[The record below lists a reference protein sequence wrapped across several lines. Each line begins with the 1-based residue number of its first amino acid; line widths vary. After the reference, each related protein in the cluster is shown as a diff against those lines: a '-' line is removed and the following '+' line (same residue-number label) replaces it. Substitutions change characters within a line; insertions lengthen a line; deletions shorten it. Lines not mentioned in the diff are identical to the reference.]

1 MAIDNPEGREPSGS
15 DRTIEERIE
24 QALIPKDQK
33 SDDAEPEGDPPEQ
46 AEEPEGDES
55 VEQTEEE
62 TPVAEES
69 DLFEVE
75 LEGKKT
81 RVPKEFKDAFLRQAD
96 YSTKTADLA
105 QEKRQIAEERQ
116 ILQLNA
122 QIENALAEQ
131 MADLRGMVK
140 TAKQYEEAIQM
151 AINQGDTQTLAT
163 LNAQYNILNRAVED
177 KAGEVRQK
185 RNELG
190 QLSQYDKQQRKAR
203 ADEAAAKMIP
213 NFGPETKR
221 DIVQNARR
229 LGFQDTEIAEVDD
242 PRVYQTLWESAQ
254 WKALQAKSATVKKQV
269 QVAPKS
275 LPAKGQPVQGQKSS
289 TVKDL
294 GEKLRKTGRVDY
306 AERLIEQ
313 RLLGKR

>member
-1 MAIDNPEGREPSGS
+1 MPIDNPEGREPSGS

-33 SDDAEPEGDPPEQ
+33 SDDAEPEGDPPEST
-46 AEEPEGDES
+46 EEPEGDES
-55 VEQTEEE
+55 VEQSEEA
-62 TPVAEES
+62 PVAEES
-69 DLFEVE
+69 DLFEIE
-75 LEGKKT
+75 LEGKKA
-81 RVPKEFKDAFLRQAD
+81 RVPKEFKDSFLRQAD
-96 YSTKTADLA
+96 YSTKTAELA
-105 QEKRQIAEERQ
+105 QEKRQVAEERQ
-116 ILQLNA
+116 IVQLSA
-122 QIENALAEQ
+122 QIEGALAEQ

-140 TAKQYEEAIQM
+140 TVKQYEEAIQM

-163 LNAQYNILNRAVED
+163 LNAQYNILNRSVED
-177 KAGEVRQK
+177 KAGEIRQK

-203 ADEAAAKMIP
+203 ADEQAARIIP

-221 DIVQNARR
+221 EIVQNARR
-229 LGFQDTEIAEVDD
+229 LGFQDNEIAEVDD

-269 QVAPKS
+269 QVAPKT
-275 LPAKGQPVQGQKSS
+275 LPAKGQPVQSQKSS
-289 TVKDL
+289 TVKEL
-294 GEKLRKTGRVDY
+294 GDKLRKTGRVDY